1 MGTAVPLG
9 TPVRGV
15 TPSPP
20 PCWAGVEQGGWCGAG
35 VWGPPFP
42 RRARCCHSL
51 YFPQQ
56 QLSLAGLVRAF
67 RGAWPP
73 RGGTRLPPGF
83 CRAVLPRGSLVS
95 PQQLPT
101 AGAFGRNGC
110 PKGLGN
116 LLLPGPSSPAGLPP
130 PGRSVLGWQQEDVGD
145 GAGVV
150 PGAQSLGLICREGRT
165 SMERGARGSPPC
177 SQKAPTGGGV
187 TVGGLGG
194 RTPRDVLTEES
205 LKRTR
210 RHSSGQTA
218 CSSSGVICSS
228 WWPDSTPRHLTV
240 LGTDRQTVRGRGGLA
255 QPGGVTPPRGGHA
268 LGTRGAAHIRE
279 KPLSFSQAVTSA
291 GEEPM
296 CRLGGLTW
304 EGGQRE
310 RGWWGDP
317 CTPPPGAVGVE
328 EARGGPGGDPPGS
341 SRPRAP
347 AAPGC
352 CWGRSP
358 CAPCCSAPATT
369 SSAGPAPRAGG
380 DNVAAPPAPH
390 RGGVPL

>member
-1 MGTAVPLG
+1 MGTAMPLG

-20 PCWAGVEQGGWCGAG
+20 PCWAGLEQGGWCGAG
-35 VWGPPFP
+35 VWGPPIP

-56 QLSLAGLVRAF
+56 QLSLAGLVRTF

-83 CRAVLPRGSLVS
+83 CRAVLPGGSLVP

-177 SQKAPTGGGV
+177 SLKAPTGGGCHS
-187 TVGGLGG
+187 GGARGTHPQGRLDGGELEEDASPLLGADG
-194 RTPRDVLTEES
+194 AQL
-205 LKRTR
+205 LR
-210 RHSSGQTA
+210 RHLQQLVARQHPEAPHRAG
-218 CSSSGVICSS
+218 
-228 WWPDSTPRHLTV
+228 
-240 LGTDRQTVRGRGGLA
+240 DRQTDSEGSGG
-255 QPGGVTPPRGGHA
+255 PG
-268 LGTRGAAHIRE
+268 
-279 KPLSFSQAVTSA
+279 S
-291 GEEPM
+291 
-296 CRLGGLTW
+296 
-304 EGGQRE
+304 
-310 RGWWGDP
+310 
-317 CTPPPGAVGVE
+317 
-328 EARGGPGGDPPGS
+328 ARGGDPSNGGPRSGDSGDSAHPREALVLQPGRHLRRRG
-341 SRPRAP
+341 AHVQV
-347 AAPGC
+347 
-352 CWGRSP
+352 
-358 CAPCCSAPATT
+358 
-369 SSAGPAPRAGG
+369 GG
-380 DNVAAPPAPH
+380 ADL
-390 RGGVPL
+390 GGGTKGKRVVG